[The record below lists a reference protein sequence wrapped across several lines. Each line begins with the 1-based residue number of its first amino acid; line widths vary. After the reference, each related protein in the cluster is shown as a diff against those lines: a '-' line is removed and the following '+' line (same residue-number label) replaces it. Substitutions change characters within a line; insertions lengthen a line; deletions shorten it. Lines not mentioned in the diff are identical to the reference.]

1 MESAKKPSLPVTRC
15 STPEVQ
21 QVTSSSRPAE
31 SLAQSSVRLVTQTN
45 SHATKESPG
54 TSLTESIH
62 QGGRCS
68 VKGLTQWLTAR
79 DAGDGRAAK
88 GAKSGSATPASLSV
102 RTEAC
107 HQSPCPQSQR
117 VAAKHIPSAATMQE
131 EFGISGPDLLDDD
144 CVPETGE
151 VPSLPRLKVED
162 ALLRPK
168 ATAGARSKGP
178 KQGTAESRFKRWLL
192 TLNGSQ
198 LELDDV
204 RQHLLEEWPAL
215 CQYIIIAR
223 EKTAAGNI
231 HMHAFLYLKDRLSP
245 KKIKTE
251 WPWIDGCNFKPVG
264 EETTYNVVQYVK
276 KQGDW
281 EEYGAERLATHGGPP
296 DGPQKRPFAS
306 K

>member
-1 MESAKKPSLPVTRC
+1 MESARKPSLHVTSS

-21 QVTSSSRPAE
+21 QVTSSSRPAW
-31 SLAQSSVRLVTQTN
+31 SQVQSSAPLATQTN
-45 SHATKESPG
+45 NQTMKGSPG
-54 TSLTESIH
+54 TSRTESTH
-62 QGGRCS
+62 QGERRNG
-68 VKGLTQWLTAR
+68 KGLTQWLTAR
-79 DAGDGRAAK
+79 DVGDGRAAK

-144 CVPETGE
+144 CVPETGA

-215 CQYIIIAR
+215 CQYLIIAR
-223 EKTAAGNI
+223 ETTAAGNI

-245 KKIKTE
+245 KKIKMSGLGLTGATSNL
-251 WPWIDGCNFKPVG
+251 W
-264 EETTYNVVQYVK
+264 VK
-276 KQGDW
+276 KQ
-281 EEYGAERLATHGGPP
+281 RTMLFST
-296 DGPQKRPFAS
+296 
-306 K
+306 